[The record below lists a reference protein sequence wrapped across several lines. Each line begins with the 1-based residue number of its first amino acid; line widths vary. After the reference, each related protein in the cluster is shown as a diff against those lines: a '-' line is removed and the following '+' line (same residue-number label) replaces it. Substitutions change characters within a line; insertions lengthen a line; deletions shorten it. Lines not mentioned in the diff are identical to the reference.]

1 MTDSVTAAE
10 PGTSP
15 SASRRPW
22 WPPAL
27 AGVLALALG
36 LAVAEVIAG
45 ALGRAE
51 TPVVAVGEEFID
63 LTPSWL
69 KDLAI
74 DLFGT
79 NDKTALLVGM
89 AVVLVALGAAIGVL
103 TARRRT
109 AGIAAAA
116 ALLGVAAL
124 AVWSRPD
131 STGADLVPTIAAGV
145 VALPV
150 LSWLVGKAAQPP
162 TVDDA
167 QPAPRLT
174 GPSRRSFLTAAGVT
188 AGLAAAGGLIGRA
201 LGARRLGVEES
212 RDDLAASI
220 DLPRPDVPSG
230 VDLVVDGAQPWRTP
244 TQDFYRIDTA
254 LSVPLVR
261 AEDWSLRVHGMVEN
275 EVELDYQ
282 GLVDL
287 GLVDRWLTLN
297 CVSNEVGGN
306 LIGNAL
312 WTGVPIADVLALAV
326 PAADADAVLSRSQ
339 DGWTAGTPLDVL
351 TDGRDALFALGMNG
365 GPLPVEHGFPVR
377 MIVPGLYGYVSA
389 TKWVVELEVS
399 RFDDFEAY
407 WTTRGWAE
415 RGPVKVASRIDVPR
429 GSADV
434 EAGTVAVAGVAW
446 AQHRGIAA
454 VQVRVDDG
462 DWADAR
468 LADVP
473 SSDTWRQWVWD
484 WDAEPGEHRLQVRA
498 VTADGEVQ
506 TGDEAQPVP
515 DGATGW
521 HTVTVDVG

>member
-1 MTDSVTAAE
+1 MTDPVTAAP
-10 PGTSP
+10 PGSP
-15 SASRRPW
+15 AAPPHRVSW

-36 LAVAEVIAG
+36 LAVAEAVAG

-63 LTPSWL
+63 LTPGWL

-74 DLFGT
+74 ELFGIH
-79 NDKTALLVGM
+79 DKSALLVGM
-89 AVVLVALGAAIGVL
+89 AVVLTVLGALIGLL
-103 TARRRT
+103 TARNRAAGVAT
-109 AGIAAAA
+109 AGG
-116 ALLGVAAL
+116 LLAVAAL
-124 AVWSRPD
+124 AVWNRPD
-131 STGADLVPTIAAGV
+131 TTEADLVPTLAAGV

-150 LSWLVGKAAQPP
+150 LGWLVRKATTPAAPA
-162 TVDDA
+162 DDA
-167 QPAPRLT
+167 SP
-174 GPSRRSFLTAAGVT
+174 GDRRSDRRAFLTAAAVT
-188 AGLAAAGGLIGRA
+188 AGLAVAGGALGRV

-220 DLPRPDVPSG
+220 DLPRPDVPDG

-254 LSVPLVR
+254 LSVPLLR
-261 AEDWSLRVHGMVEN
+261 AEDWSLRIHGMVEN

-282 GLVDL
+282 GLVEL

-312 WTGVPIADVLALAV
+312 WTGVPIADVLALAK
-326 PAADADAVLSRSQ
+326 PAAGADAVLSRSY
-339 DGWTAGTPLDVL
+339 DGWNAGTPLDVL
-351 TDGRDALFALGMNG
+351 TDGRDALFAVGMNG
-365 GPLPVEHGFPVR
+365 DPLPVEHGFPVR

-399 RFDDFEAY
+399 RFADFEAY

-415 RGPVKVASRIDVPR
+415 RGPVKVASRIDAPR
-429 GSADV
+429 GGREV
-434 EAGTVAVAGVAW
+434 RAGRVAVAGVAW

-462 DWADAR
+462 DWHDAR
-468 LADVP
+468 LAEVP
-473 SSDTWRQWVWD
+473 SADTWRQWVWD

-498 VTADGEVQ
+498 VTSDGEVQ
-506 TGDEAQPVP
+506 TEEEARPVP